1 MNNQTQLI
9 QPDLERRCYERTETS
24 TGVWVCIRPE
34 HTNNQPNR
42 HSFVK
47 EERVGLGPA

>member
-1 MNNQTQLI
+1 MKHLRSITK
-9 QPDLERRCYERTETS
+9 PKRCEARTETQ

-34 HTNNQPNR
+34 HSNNQPKR

-47 EERVGLGPA
+47 EERARG

>member
-1 MNNQTQLI
+1 MNDLTHLI
-9 QPDLERRCYERTETS
+9 QPEVEPRCYETTETS

-34 HTNNQPNR
+34 HSNNQPNR

-47 EERVGLGPA
+47 EERVGLH

>member
-1 MNNQTQLI
+1 MNLKTQLI
-9 QPDLERRCYERTETS
+9 EPDVEPRCYETTETS

-34 HTNNQPNR
+34 HANQPNR

-47 EERVGLGPA
+47 EERVGLR